1 MSVFRY
7 KFLFVRDCMNNHG
20 QVMIPRGTSGIL
32 TLDEC
37 KAHLQCFRIIPNQG
51 THILTIKFD
60 HIKPCIVMK
69 PLNHVENTSEPDETH
84 RNLVADETQRR
95 VVAGS
100 ILHRDLGDHFP
111 DSDARQVTRRMR
123 QETVS

>member
-1 MSVFRY
+1 MAPRY

-69 PLNHVENTSEPDETH
+69 PLNPVENTSEPDE
-84 RNLVADETQRR
+84 EQRR

-100 ILHRDLGDHFP
+100 ILHRDLGNHFP
-111 DSDARQVTRRMR
+111 DSDARQVTRRLR